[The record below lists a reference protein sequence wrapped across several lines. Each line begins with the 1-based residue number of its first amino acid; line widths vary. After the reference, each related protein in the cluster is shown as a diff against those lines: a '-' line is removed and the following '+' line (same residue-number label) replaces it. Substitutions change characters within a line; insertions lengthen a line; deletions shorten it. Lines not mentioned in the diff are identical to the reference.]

1 MASELKVDT
10 IKHTNNTTALSLDTS
25 GNVTA
30 SAGFTATGN
39 VTLSGSANNLGTVSN
54 ISYPRYVIVKSSQD
68 ISGADQRSIGYST
81 SWTDHMYTGNFTTQ
95 KKGDI
100 EAFFSGGHGYEAG
113 AVRLQVLWELRDSSG
128 TNVSDTYWKTSGGSA
143 PSITSYGGQTHGR
156 VQNCFKQGHAANM
169 AHGSHTNHIIFPSVP
184 AGTYNLY
191 VRIANNN
198 SSGTTAIMNYW
209 VSEQDILTVYHY

>member
-30 SAGFTATGN
+30 SANFTATGN

-68 ISGADQRSIGYST
+68 ISGADQRSISYST

-95 KKGDI
+95 KK
-100 EAFFSGGHGYEAG
+100 
-113 AVRLQVLWELRDSSG
+113 V
-128 TNVSDTYWKTSGGSA
+128 T
-143 PSITSYGGQTHGR
+143 
-156 VQNCFKQGHAANM
+156 
-169 AHGSHTNHIIFPSVP
+169 
-184 AGTYNLY
+184 
-191 VRIANNN
+191 
-198 SSGTTAIMNYW
+198 
-209 VSEQDILTVYHY
+209 